1 MRICAFV
8 CEYLRIS
15 VCVYMN
21 RVWICAS
28 IRIVIACP
36 RMFYVI
42 SMCACVCVCACVPL
56 FIFVYYTTHCNVLAW
71 VHLLVYAIITCMYV
85 CMRVCVCAFVR
96 VCICSYSFTILYTTM
111 CLSGCT
117 HEFDAVGTFVYACVR
132 MCVCAYVRMYVCAC
146 LRIFIGI
153 YYTINGNVL
162 EWVHP

>member
-1 MRICAFV
+1 MCLYESCV
-8 CEYLRIS
+8 DMCEYTNRYRMSSNVLCHIH
-15 VCVYMN
+15 VCV
-21 RVWICAS
+21 
-28 IRIVIACP
+28 
-36 RMFYVI
+36 
-42 SMCACVCVCACVPL
+42 CVRVCACVPL

-117 HEFDAVGTFVYACVR
+117 HEFDAVGTFVYACVL
-132 MCVCAYVRMYVCAC
+132 MCVCAYVRMCVCAC